1 MRKICLE
8 QKGQPPIRA
17 SLEEATFLTFP
28 YWKNGEPFKLLKV
41 GSARRVTH
49 FVQLPFCN
57 GRVSLLAGPT
67 FLRRHFT
74 RFPLNK
80 NYCLKF
86 WKNHVPSGRYIPVAE
101 TNQSH
106 RDFIVLVS
114 RIQIIGP
121 GENNFVKWKETFR
134 SDRLDQIRSVSV
146 KGSHSQGEI
155 VRACAKAGWGQFF
168 FLSRLGKWLWPTWDR
183 FSPYKEN

>member
-8 QKGQPPIRA
+8 QKGHPPIGA
-17 SLEEATFLTFP
+17 SLEEATFHTFP
-28 YWKNGEPFKLLKV
+28 YWKNGEPFKLQKV

-80 NYCLKF
+80 KPRAQ
-86 WKNHVPSGRYIPVAE
+86 WKVHS
-101 TNQSH
+101 SC
-106 RDFIVLVS
+106 RDQTKATASLFIVLVS

-121 GENNFVKWKETFR
+121 GENNFVIIWRRKEL
-134 SDRLDQIRSVSV
+134 SDLDSLRGFL
-146 KGSHSQGEI
+146 KYLGENCRW
-155 VRACAKAGWGQFF
+155 VP
-168 FLSRLGKWLWPTWDR
+168 LSAI
-183 FSPYKEN
+183 S